1 MAKFNKEFEDMLA
14 ASPDGRPQT
23 INNTTLRDLF
33 ANRSLD
39 ETKSM
44 DQGKINAATR
54 FFETSGMLDMTPA
67 EVTADPVAFTKLMQG
82 EGYQKLGKSQATK
95 AQAFLSG
102 ILEDAGHGPSWPS
115 RTLKSQLGK
124 AVAKETFN
132 FEVTRA
138 TVKEFPDDVFAKLKS
153 SAIALKNAGD
163 KEASAQLIMHMLGG
177 YRPEDLAG
185 INIEDINF
193 KTGVAENIEIK
204 DAGKTTIKKA
214 VFAPPILDA
223 IKMHVGDRK
232 TGLLFENPQAN
243 SARINK
249 VFDQVFGPEYLTV
262 TSKTKGKRQEPMR
275 VKKLR
280 NLNESIL
287 SGFDVS
293 GQARKALTLRAS
305 ADVAE
310 DYAASAARRKQL
322 EKITAR
328 HLALFSAASE
338 SKSPAQFLNDVGVTD
353 QSRRTSTIA
362 ATQEVLEELGYE
374 TAVSDDF
381 FKSLPPSGEVVGGN
395 IAGQI
400 DPELSKQLSREQIT
414 ASQLREQQMDI
425 ELGKGAQE
433 AAEARVIKQ
442 EASKIANKEAKVA
455 KGNNILST
463 IRKGYKPLANIAKPL
478 KGPLKAI
485 LPPVGY
491 AMAGIAAEQ
500 TRSAVTQQAEALGLP
515 SSLAGPIGTVAGA
528 TEFLPVA
535 PSDVIAVGQ
544 SMASPVADPGSA
556 RPIER
561 IMADQPNLFRNNEP
575 AAAPSADTVV
585 PAAQPQMTEPV
596 RVPDAVQN
604 VSTSFLSNPERL
616 RQARGAAR
624 EGKEATG
631 FISYTP

>member
-44 DQGKINAATR
+44 DQSKINAATK

-67 EVTADPVAFTKLMQG
+67 EVAADPVAFSKLMQG

-124 AVAKETFN
+124 DVAQETFD
-132 FEVTRA
+132 FKVTRA
-138 TVKEFPDDVFAKLKS
+138 TVKEFPDDVFTKLKS

-193 KTGVAENIEIK
+193 KTGVVDNIEIK

-232 TGLLFENPQAN
+232 AGLLFENPQAN

-262 TSKTKGKRQEPMR
+262 TSEKKGKRQEPMR

-338 SKSPAQFLNDVGVTD
+338 SKSPAQFLNDIGVEN

-400 DPELSKQLSREQIT
+400 DPELSKQLSREQMT
-414 ASQLREQQMDI
+414 ASELRQQKMDI
-425 ELGKGAQE
+425 ELGKNAQA
-433 AAEARVIKQ
+433 AAEARVMKQ
-442 EASKIANKEAKVA
+442 EASTIANKEAKVA

-463 IRKGYKPLANIAKPL
+463 IRRGYRPLTAF
-478 KGPLKAI
+478 
-485 LPPVGY
+485 V
-491 AMAGIAAEQ
+491 AGTA
-500 TRSAVTQQAEALGLP
+500 SVPMLGTFMDIK
-515 SSLAGPIGTVAGA
+515 SLASSNAESDAEMADLGFESGFFQPTETGEMLSEAIPEGYVPPTPAETLKTGLRVFESAFSPIPGSVTDIPEVPSVIQAARARQQQVQGGA
-528 TEFLPVA
+528 
-535 PSDVIAVGQ
+535 GQ
-544 SMASPVADPGSA
+544 SVTNVPQPVSA
-556 RPIER
+556 T
-561 IMADQPNLFRNNEP
+561 
-575 AAAPSADTVV
+575 PS
-585 PAAQPQMTEPV
+585 
-596 RVPDAVQN
+596 
-604 VSTSFLSNPERL
+604 SFLSINDRL
-616 RQARGAAR
+616 SQAREAAR

>member
-95 AQAFLSG
+95 AQAFISG
-102 ILEDAGHGPSWPS
+102 ILEDAGHGKSWPS
-115 RTLKSQLGK
+115 RTLKTQLGK
-124 AVAKETFN
+124 DVALETFD

-138 TVKEFPDDVFAKLKS
+138 TVKEFPDDVFTKLKS

-193 KTGVAENIEIK
+193 KTGVVDNIEIK

-463 IRKGYKPLANIAKPL
+463 IRKGYKPLATIVGGIASVPMLGTLMDIK
-478 KGPLKAI
+478 
-485 LPPVGY
+485 
-491 AMAGIAAEQ
+491 AMAASDVQSNVQMQDLGFSQPTETGEMLSEAYPEGYVPPPPAE
-500 TRSAVTQQAEALGLP
+500 TLKTGFRVLESAV
-515 SSLAGPIGTVAGA
+515 
-528 TEFLPVA
+528 
-535 PSDVIAVGQ
+535 
-544 SMASPVADPGSA
+544 SPLPGSITDI
-556 RPIER
+556 PEV
-561 IMADQPNLFRNNEP
+561 
-575 AAAPSADTVV
+575 PSMIQ
-585 PAAQPQMTEPV
+585 AAQARQQQVQGAPGRPVTNVPQPTSLTP
-596 RVPDAVQN
+596 P
-604 VSTSFLSNPERL
+604 SFLSIGDRL
-616 RQARGAAR
+616 SQAREAAR
-624 EGKEATG
+624 EGKDATG

>member
-39 ETKSM
+39 ETKDMS
-44 DQGKINAATR
+44 QGKINAATR

-82 EGYQKLGKSQATK
+82 EGYQKLGKNQATRS
-95 AQAFLSG
+95 QAFLSG

-262 TSKTKGKRQEPMR
+262 TSKIKGKRQEPMR

-338 SKSPAQFLNDVGVTD
+338 SKSPAQFLNDIGVEN
-353 QSRRTSTIA
+353 QSRRTSTIT
-362 ATQEVLEELGYE
+362 ATQEILEELGYE
-374 TAVSDDF
+374 AAVSDDF

-400 DPELSKQLSREQIT
+400 DPELSKQLSREQMT
-414 ASQLREQQMDI
+414 ASELRQQKMDI
-425 ELGKGAQE
+425 ELGQGAKA

-442 EASKIANKEAKVA
+442 EASKIANREAKIA

-463 IRKGYKPLANIAKPL
+463 IRKGYKPLATI
-478 KGPLKAI
+478 
-485 LPPVGY
+485 VG
-491 AMAGIAAEQ
+491 GIASVPLVGTLLDSKAFASDIESGVQMQDLGFSMPTETGETLSEAYPEGYVPPPPAE
-500 TRSAVTQQAEALGLP
+500 TLKTGFRVLESAV
-515 SSLAGPIGTVAGA
+515 
-528 TEFLPVA
+528 
-535 PSDVIAVGQ
+535 
-544 SMASPVADPGSA
+544 SPLPGSITDI
-556 RPIER
+556 PEV
-561 IMADQPNLFRNNEP
+561 
-575 AAAPSADTVV
+575 PSMVQ
-585 PAAQPQMTEPV
+585 AAQARQQQVQGAPGRPVTNVPQPTSLTP
-596 RVPDAVQN
+596 P
-604 VSTSFLSNPERL
+604 SFLSIGDRL
-616 RQARGAAR
+616 SQAREAAR
-624 EGKEATG
+624 EGKDATG
-631 FISYTP
+631 FISYKP